1 MSTIGKTIR
10 ILMLEDSDF
19 DAELIIRELRKGDLD
34 FVWQRV
40 QGREEYLQTLTSYL
54 PDLILV
60 DYKLP
65 DFDGGQAI
73 VIAKEICPEVP
84 AIVVTGAIGEDTA
97 VELFKKGATDFV
109 LKDRMEGRLGFVVE
123 RALTESFNRTTRRD
137 IEEHQRQLNAELRRL
152 ATHNP
157 LTGVASRP
165 LIIEKLQEAITGFD
179 PKNIDSAFFSIDL
192 DHFKQLNATY
202 GVPFSDQ
209 VLVETARRLSTL
221 CGKRDLVGNL
231 GGDKFY
237 LLLRRASLEQELPV
251 LLSEIRECFQ
261 RPFHIRNFDITV
273 EASIGGVI
281 LRNPEDTTTDVMAQC
296 EEAMRQVKKGKK
308 QDICMV
314 DESVIKELK
323 RRILLDNEI
332 LDAVKNKRL
341 FLLFQPIVSLQTG
354 DIHGAE
360 GLLRFRQKDGSIL
373 PAGEFMDALIRTAS
387 LSLIDEEVVSNF
399 LTPDGPLIKQL
410 LRRGD
415 FRFSFNIS
423 PGILANVGYA
433 EKILA
438 QISKGE
444 AKPESFTLEILEE
457 GLMPT
462 NGTVLKNLTVL
473 QKAGVHV
480 AVDDFGIGYSN
491 LVRLS
496 SLPITELKI
505 PRELIGGIRSGDAR
519 LKAVLET
526 VVGIAT
532 NLGLLVVAEG
542 IEAQAE
548 ADYLR
553 DLGCHFAQGY
563 LYGKAMPIEE
573 LQALIQKQDAK
584 HEGKPDQT

>member
-1 MSTIGKTIR
+1 MSGITRTRGKTVR
-10 ILMLEDSDF
+10 ILILEDSEF
-19 DAELIIRELRKGDLD
+19 DAELIIRELRKADLD

-40 QGREEYLQTLTSYL
+40 QAREEYRQALTSYL

-60 DYKLP
+60 DYRLP

-73 VIAKEICPEVP
+73 VMAKEICPEVP

-97 VELFKKGATDFV
+97 VELFKKGAIDFV
-109 LKDRMEGRLGFVVE
+109 LKDRMEGRLGGVVK
-123 RALTESFNRTTRRD
+123 RALTESFNRVARRE
-137 IEEHQRQLNAELRRL
+137 IEEQQRQLNAELRHL

-165 LIIEKLQEAITGFD
+165 LLIEKLQEAISEVD
-179 PKNIDSAFFSIDL
+179 PKAVNGAFFSVDL

-221 CGKRDLVGNL
+221 CGERDLVGNL

-237 LLLRRASLEQELPV
+237 LLLRRPGLDGDLPEL
-251 LLSEIRECFQ
+251 LKGILGCFQ

-273 EASIGGVI
+273 EASIGGVV
-281 LRNPEDTTTDVMAQC
+281 LRNPEDTTTDVLAQC
-296 EEAMRQVKKGKK
+296 EEAMRQDKKGKK
-308 QDICMV
+308 QDIFMV

-323 RRILLDNEI
+323 HRSLLDNEI
-332 LDAVKNKRL
+332 LDAVRRKSL
-341 FLLFQPIVSLQTG
+341 FLLFQPIVSLKTG
-354 DIHGAE
+354 KIAGAE
-360 GLLRFRQKDGSIL
+360 GLLRFRQKDGTIL

-387 LSLIDEEVVSNF
+387 LSMIDEAVVSDF
-399 LTPDGPLIKQL
+399 IAADGPIIEAL
-410 LRRGD
+410 LRRKD

-423 PGILANVGYA
+423 PGILSNVGYA

-438 QISKGE
+438 QISKGK

-462 NGTVLKNLTVL
+462 NGTVRENLTIL
-473 QKAGVHV
+473 KKAGIQI

-496 SLPITELKI
+496 NLPINELKI
-505 PRELIGGIRSGDAR
+505 PRELIGGIRSGDER

-526 VVGIAT
+526 VVGIAK
-532 NLGLLVVAEG
+532 NLGLLIVAEG
-542 IEAQAE
+542 IEEEAE
-548 ADYLR
+548 ADHLR
-553 DLGCHFAQGY
+553 ALGCEYGQGY
-563 LYGKAMPIEE
+563 LYGRAMTLEE
-573 LQALIQKQDAK
+573 LVTMMS
-584 HEGKPDQT
+584 ERG